1 MAVSRFVMNCEIW
14 QIYLKTARYRRL
26 WSISPV
32 TMLRCLQDWPVNV
45 LIIIIQLNSI
55 RYGYEV

>member
-1 MAVSRFVMNCEIW
+1 MADIP
-14 QIYLKTARYRRL
+14 KTARYRRL

-32 TMLRCLQDWPVNV
+32 TMLSCLQDWPVNV

>member
-1 MAVSRFVMNCEIW
+1 MTVSRFMMNYEIW

-32 TMLRCLQDWPVNV
+32 TMLRCLQDWPENV